1 MKHIGRLI
9 KVGFGIESVRGTPV
23 SIENRQAKTDFSFEE
38 KAEVIQDE
46 SSIGVIT
53 DSRDSYISKKRAE
66 GEISSNVETN
76 GIWYLLYALFGLVD
90 SEVDTAGA
98 YKHTFELKESNQ
110 SPSLTTGIVDP
121 VLWDLRFPLTMIESF
136 TISAEEWAFA
146 TFSIALKAK
155 GGEATTHTATF
166 TADNKLLSRHSIF
179 KVASNL
185 AGLSSAEA
193 VCLKSFEITF
203 TKNLEDDF
211 CLWSMSPQDFINKQF
226 TIEGSFTALFTDAT
240 FRAMQLAGTKKAI
253 SFELKDTG
261 TTIWASSNPS
271 LKFSLPLVS
280 FTEFSRTQGNDEVV
294 IQTLTFKGLHSIA
307 DGESVEAEL
316 VNTVEEYV
324 SQS

>member
-1 MKHIGRLI
+1 
-9 KVGFGIESVRGTPV
+9 
-23 SIENRQAKTDFSFEE
+23 
-38 KAEVIQDE
+38 
-46 SSIGVIT
+46 
-53 DSRDSYISKKRAE
+53 
-66 GEISSNVETN
+66 
-76 GIWYLLYALFGLVD
+76 
-90 SEVDTAGA
+90 
-98 YKHTFELKESNQ
+98 
-110 SPSLTTGIVDP
+110 
-121 VLWDLRFPLTMIESF
+121 MIESF